1 MHSLK
6 GRLFFWSL
14 LISLSLLIILGYILH
29 LEMKKGI
36 LHSVEQTLHAKVQ
49 ILKGLLNEKHGAIE
63 LELAG
68 IVSGEYSVPRSGH
81 YYKMLLENDV
91 FAASPSLVD
100 DNFNLESEE
109 LYSTNEQLNEKVY
122 ISTGPAKEPIM
133 TIRHDFII
141 FDQHATVFAAE
152 SLEESMALI
161 SNFEQVLFIAI
172 PATIVI
178 LSLVG
183 LWITRESMKPLERFS
198 STINKITHRNMNER
212 IPPELQ
218 VVEVKNIASSFNAM
232 LDRLE
237 SAFETEKRLVADA
250 SHELKTPLSV
260 INSQCDVLM
269 QGKSVDGEY
278 AHALKRI
285 KAASK
290 SMNRLVGDMLS
301 LTRLDSG
308 ILSAAN
314 FTIVS
319 LNECIDNAL
328 KFMEFSAK
336 ERQIKIIKNIP
347 GDINILGDRDMLTE
361 FFLNIVEN
369 GIKYNRIG
377 GTLEIT
383 ATQNTDRAEVSI
395 QDTGEGIREGDSEKI
410 FNRFYRADT
419 SRGRE
424 GTGLGLSIAKAIVEA
439 HSGRIKVESEPG
451 KGSCFVLTLPL
462 SFH

>member
-1 MHSLK
+1 VKSGIHSLK

-14 LISLSLLIILGYILH
+14 LISSSLLIVLGYILH
-29 LEMKKGI
+29 FEMNKGI
-36 LHSVEQTLHAKVQ
+36 FHSLEHTLHTKIQ
-49 ILKGLLNEKHGAIE
+49 ILKGLLHEKHGAVE
-63 LELAG
+63 LELAE
-68 IVSGEYSVPRSGH
+68 IVSGEYSVPRSGY
-81 YYKMLLENDV
+81 YYKVLLENKV
-91 FAASPSLVD
+91 FAVSPSLVD

-122 ISTGPAKEPIM
+122 ISTGPANEPIM
-133 TIRHDFII
+133 AIRHDFII

-152 SLEESMALI
+152 SLEKSMALI
-161 SNFEQVLFIAI
+161 SNFERVLFIAI

-178 LSLVG
+178 LSLIG

-198 STINKITHRNMNER
+198 STIEKITHRNMKER
-212 IPPELQ
+212 IPQELQ

-260 INSQCDVLM
+260 INAQCDVLM
-269 QGKSVDGEY
+269 QGKSVDGKY

-301 LTRLDSG
+301 LTRLDSR
-308 ILSAAN
+308 LLAAAD

-319 LNECIDNAL
+319 LYECIDNAL
-328 KFMEFSAK
+328 KFTEFSAK
-336 ERQIKIIKNIP
+336 ERQIKIIRKTP
-347 GDINILGDRDMLTE
+347 EDINIKGDRDMLTE
-361 FFLNIVEN
+361 VFLNIIEN
-369 GIKYNRIG
+369 GIKYNRVG

-383 ATQNTDRAEVSI
+383 ATKNTDRAEVSI

-410 FNRFYRADT
+410 FDRFYRADT
-419 SRGRE
+419 SRGKE

-439 HSGRIKVESEPG
+439 HGGRIKVESEPG
-451 KGSCFVLTLPL
+451 KGSCFVLTLP
-462 SFH
+462 